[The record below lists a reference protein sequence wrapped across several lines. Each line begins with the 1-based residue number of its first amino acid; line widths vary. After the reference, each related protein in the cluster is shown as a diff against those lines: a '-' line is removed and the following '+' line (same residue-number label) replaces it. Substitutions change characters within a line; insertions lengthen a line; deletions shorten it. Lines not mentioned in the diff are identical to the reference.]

1 MRAAAVAKDR
11 AHAQGKSKAQEKSE
25 TQGKKKAQ
33 QKQKSGDEHGASGK
47 GGADRISADDPL
59 GGLTDDGNTLVM
71 SVAAVFERE
80 AQGAIPEA
88 QRVEQR
94 LNSENRIDPEE
105 FEALLVRTRRSS
117 HQLIN
122 LVSAQLLGGSTGG
135 GADVAKNAVTDAHNA
150 VDVLLNLARLT
161 PQIAERIVVAPASE
175 QRAPR
180 PKPV

>member
-1 MRAAAVAKDR
+1 MAKDK
-11 AHAQGKSKAQEKSE
+11 AHAQGKQKAQEK
-25 TQGKKKAQ
+25 
-33 QKQKSGDEHGASGK
+33 QKSAGKQGASAKQGTA
-47 GGADRISADDPL
+47 GDGRANDISDDDLL
-59 GGLTDDGNTLVM
+59 GGLTDEGNTLIM

-94 LNSENRIDPEE
+94 LNSENRIDPNE

-150 VDVLLNLARLT
+150 IDVLLNLARLT
-161 PQIAERIVVAPASE
+161 PQIAERIVVAPGSD
-175 QRAPR
+175 QPTSR